1 MLSALPQRKFRCH
14 VDEHFAAWAASTAY
28 VLNQQIKDSN
38 SNIRMHHAA
47 WHRTHIPRSTTGGG
61 TTADGATL
69 VWTCRGSGSNPGAAN
84 WMAVS
89 EPIVDGDNS
98 YNSDSVVNDVDLFT
112 IQALPAGAANI
123 SAVDNVIYCRKDDA
137 GTRTISNEIKSG
149 TTTSNAQTLRAPATC
164 STILSTTKTRA
175 WAGRV
180 TVSNG
185 THSGGL

>member
-1 MLSALPQRKFRCH
+1 
-14 VDEHFAAWAASTAY
+14 
-28 VLNQQIKDSN
+28 
-38 SNIRMHHAA
+38 
-47 WHRTHIPRSTTGGG
+47 
-61 TTADGATL
+61 
-69 VWTCRGSGSNPGAAN
+69 
-84 WMAVS
+84 MAVS